1 MTGHPSHQ
9 RLVNRVAIVTGGA
22 RGVGAEAVKLLHAHG
37 ARVVIADIRAD
48 EGQALAAALGGMV
61 RFCAGDVS
69 VRSDWTRFVDAAH
82 VFGPV
87 SILVNNAAAL
97 DVATLAKTD
106 EQLFERLF
114 RINQLG
120 PFLGIKAVMGDMIA
134 ARAGSIINIGSV
146 DGIVAQ
152 DFGLSAYGAT
162 KWAVRGLTKMAA
174 LELGR
179 YGIRVNCVNPD
190 GGNPQMSA
198 PFLGDMDANEAM
210 AGHVHQILEPPQGL
224 PRNRRMQ
231 DIANMILF
239 LASDESVGCTG
250 GDFPVDG
257 GYSAGRRFNGS
268 PEL

>member
-1 MTGHPSHQ
+1 MNTSDQ

-22 RGVGAEAVKLLHAHG
+22 RGVGAETVKRLHDHG
-37 ARVVIADIRAD
+37 ACVVIADVREE
-48 EGQALAAALGGMV
+48 EGRALAAQLGENA

-69 VRSDWTRFVDAAH
+69 SSSDWARFVDAAH
-82 VFGPV
+82 AFGPV

-97 DVATLAKTD
+97 DVATLANTD
-106 EQLFERLF
+106 AQMFERLF

-146 DGIVAQ
+146 DGLVAQ
-152 DFGLSAYGAT
+152 DFGLSAYGST

-174 LELGR
+174 IELGR
-179 YGIRVNCVNPD
+179 HGIRVNCVNPD

-198 PFLGDMDANEAM
+198 PFLGDLDANEAM
-210 AGHVHQILEPPQGL
+210 AGHVHQVLEPPQGM
-224 PRNRRMQ
+224 PRNTRMR
-231 DIANMILF
+231 DIANMVLF

-257 GYSAGRRFNGS
+257 GYSAGRRFT
-268 PEL
+268 